1 MSQVYQKLSTGSI
14 KKVDE
19 KIFCCDIIGNFV
31 VPNTIYSKLSLEKSL
46 NMRFKNFFST
56 ALPVEM
62 WKKPDKINIL

>member
-19 KIFCCDIIGNFV
+19 KIFCRAIIGDFV
-31 VPNTIYSKLSLEKSL
+31 VSTTIYSKSSLRKSQ
-46 NMRFKNFFST
+46 NMRFGKYFST